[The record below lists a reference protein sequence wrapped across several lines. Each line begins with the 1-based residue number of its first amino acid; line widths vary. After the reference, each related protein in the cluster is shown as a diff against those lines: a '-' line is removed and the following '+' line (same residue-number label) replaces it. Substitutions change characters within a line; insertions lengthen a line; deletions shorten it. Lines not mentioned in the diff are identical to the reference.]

1 MEITTIKPFLEY
13 YENLRKR
20 TLRVIKCIPPEKMDW
35 THTVGKFTF
44 ADLIRHLAA
53 TERFMFAE
61 TVQNKKSLYPGHEK
75 DLADGYDN
83 VLRFLCEIHDES
95 MQIFRGLSDEDLQR
109 KCLTPAAT
117 PITVWKWLR
126 VLAEHEIHHRGQIY
140 AYLGMLDISAP
151 PLYGLTS
158 EEVRERSK
166 QGHCVTN
173 EIAKIQ
179 IYD

>member
-1 MEITTIKPFLEY
+1 MEITTIKPFLKY

-20 TLRVIKCIPPEKMDW
+20 TLKVIKCIPPEKMDW
-35 THTVGKFTF
+35 THAAGKFTF

-61 TVQNKKSLYPGHEK
+61 TVQNKKSVYPGHEK
-75 DLADGYDN
+75 HLADGCDD
-83 VLRFLCEIHDES
+83 VLRFLNETHEESVEIFS
-95 MQIFRGLSDEDLQR
+95 RLTDEDLQK
-109 KCLTPAAT
+109 KCLTPNDT

-126 VLAEHEIHHRGQIY
+126 ALAEHEIHHRGQIY
-140 AYLGMLDISAP
+140 AYLGILGISAP

-166 QGHCVTN
+166 
-173 EIAKIQ
+173 
-179 IYD
+179 